1 MKRVAIAAAVLI
13 FGAIFALKLIANKPD
28 AKFSAHFRDAWSTCK
43 GLYPDA
49 KGKDFDDC
57 VSRMVT
63 AYESFPDRR
72 DREISN

>member
-13 FGAIFALKLIANKPD
+13 FGAILALKLAANKPD

-43 GLYPDA
+43 GLYPEA

-57 VSRMVT
+57 VSRMV
-63 AYESFPDRR
+63 ASYGLFSDRK
-72 DREISN
+72 

>member
-13 FGAIFALKLIANKPD
+13 FGAIFVLKLTANKPD

-43 GLYPDA
+43 GLYPEA

-57 VSRMVT
+57 VSRLV
-63 AYESFPDRR
+63 APYVFFPDRK
-72 DREISN
+72 